1 MYDPKYY
8 DSKRKDLELKIFRKK
23 DTFIQNV
30 FNLVSDLNA
39 DLTEASKELQELEG
53 IKQKG
58 EAELKKDIE
67 KTKK

>member
-1 MYDPKYY
+1 M
-8 DSKRKDLELKIFRKK
+8 KIFRKK

-39 DLTEASKELQELEG
+39 DLMEVTKEFKELEET
-53 IKQKG
+53 KQKG

-67 KTKK
+67 RTKK